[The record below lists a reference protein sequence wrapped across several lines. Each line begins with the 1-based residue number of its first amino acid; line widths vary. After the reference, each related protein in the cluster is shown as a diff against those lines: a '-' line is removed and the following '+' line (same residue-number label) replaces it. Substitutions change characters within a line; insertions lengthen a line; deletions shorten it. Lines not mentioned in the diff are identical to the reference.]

1 MKVYFASDH
10 AGFEAKNK
18 LVEYVRNQLKCE
30 VEDCGA
36 LVNDP
41 QDDYPGIIAVAAR
54 KLSED
59 VAAGKDSRAIVAGA
73 SGQGEAIVANRFEG
87 VRCALYYG
95 DPGNE
100 QVDASGKHLD
110 ILMSTREHNN
120 ANALSLGLRFLTLD
134 QAKDVKFRNVFWK
147 KKPEVPVSGVNM
159 LRRRLCAQLRLGLF
173 RGRSE
178 ASRQHNLSARRGR
191 S

>member
-10 AGFEAKNK
+10 AGFETKNK
-18 LVEYVRNQLKCE
+18 LVEYVRNQLQYE

-36 LVNDP
+36 FVNDP
-41 QDDYPGIIAVAAR
+41 QDDYPGIIAAAVK

-59 VAAGKDSRAIVAGA
+59 VAAGKNSRAIVAGA
-73 SGQGEAIVANRFEG
+73 SGQGEAIVANRFKG

-100 QVDASGKHLD
+100 QVDVSGKQLD
-110 ILMSTREHNN
+110 IVAGSREHNN

-134 QAKDVKFRNVFWK
+134 QAKDAVTRWLTAPFPGDERH
-147 KKPEVPVSGVNM
+147 
-159 LRRRLCAQLRLGLF
+159 LRRIAQIDDLK
-173 RGRSE
+173 
-178 ASRQHNLSARRGR
+178 
-191 S
+191 

>member
-1 MKVYFASDH
+1 MAAKVYFASDH
-10 AGFEAKNK
+10 AGFVTKNR
-18 LVEYVRNQLKCE
+18 LVEYVRDELGYE

-36 LVNDP
+36 FVDDP
-41 QDDYPGIIAVAAR
+41 HDDYPEIIAVAAR
-54 KLSED
+54 KLSQD

-95 DPGNE
+95 DPGAA
-100 QVDASGKHLD
+100 QVDASGKRLD
-110 ILMSTREHNN
+110 ILASSREHND

-134 QAKDVKFRNVFWK
+134 QAK
-147 KKPEVPVSGVNM
+147 EAVSRW
-159 LRRRLCAQLRLGLF
+159 L
-173 RGRSE
+173 E
-178 ASRQHNLSARRGR
+178 APFPGEARHARRIAQIDQV

>member
-1 MKVYFASDH
+1 MAMKVYFASDH
-10 AGFEAKNK
+10 AGFDAKNK
-18 LVEYVRNQLKCE
+18 LVEYVRDQLKCE

-41 QDDYPGIIAVAAR
+41 QDDYPGIIAVAAK

-73 SGQGEAIVANRFEG
+73 SGQGEAIVANRFKG

-100 QVDASGKHLD
+100 QGTLPENIWIFSC
-110 ILMSTREHNN
+110 RR
-120 ANALSLGLRFLTLD
+120 ANTTTQMRSPSAFGFLLSIKPKTPSRAGSQHRFPEKRATHAGL
-134 QAKDVKFRNVFWK
+134 
-147 KKPEVPVSGVNM
+147 
-159 LRRRLCAQLRLGLF
+159 LR
-173 RGRSE
+173 
-178 ASRQHNLSARRGR
+178 
-191 S
+191 

>member
-1 MKVYFASDH
+1 MAVKVYFASDH
-10 AGFEAKNK
+10 AGFETKNA
-18 LVEYVRNQLKCE
+18 LVQYVRDQLNCD

-36 LVNDP
+36 FVDDP
-41 QDDYPGIIAVAAR
+41 QDDYPEIIAIAAR

-73 SGQGEAIVANRFEG
+73 SGQGEAIVANRFKG

-95 DPGNE
+95 DPGRE

-110 ILMSTREHNN
+110 ILSSTREHNN

-134 QAKDVKFRNVFWK
+134 QAKAAVARWLAAPF
-147 KKPEVPVSGVNM
+147 PG
-159 LRRRLCAQLRLGLF
+159 
-173 RGRSE
+173 E
-178 ASRQHNLSARRGR
+178 ARHARRIAEIDR
-191 S
+191 V